1 MTTDAPGLFD
11 GIRIL
16 EIGQFVA
23 APISAQLF
31 AHGNADVIKLEP
43 VTGDL
48 TRVIDPLVSPEG
60 ELTEGRQYVVK
71 AFGKR
76 AIPIDLSTEA
86 GRSLA
91 HELAGSCD
99 VVISN
104 LRPGTAP
111 RLGLDY
117 ESLRPNNP
125 GLIYGEIRGYGDDG
139 PLATKPSLDTS
150 PPANTLKSDS
160 SSSHRLSQS

>member
-48 TRVIDPLVSPEG
+48 TRVIDQPR
-60 ELTEGRQYVVK
+60 T
-71 AFGKR
+71 
-76 AIPIDLSTEA
+76 
-86 GRSLA
+86 
-91 HELAGSCD
+91 
-99 VVISN
+99 VI
-104 LRPGTAP
+104 
-111 RLGLDY
+111 
-117 ESLRPNNP
+117 NN
-125 GLIYGEIRGYGDDG
+125 
-139 PLATKPSLDTS
+139 KQPSSGHL
-150 PPANTLKSDS
+150 
-160 SSSHRLSQS
+160 Q

>member
-86 GRSLA
+86 GQHSMA
-91 HELAGSCD
+91 
-99 VVISN
+99 
-104 LRPGTAP
+104 
-111 RLGLDY
+111 
-117 ESLRPNNP
+117 
-125 GLIYGEIRGYGDDG
+125 
-139 PLATKPSLDTS
+139 PSLTMSPTS
-150 PPANTLKSDS
+150 VTTRQASCW
-160 SSSHRLSQS
+160 RLA